1 MPGSDKKWQSMAVGM
16 KEACGPY
23 SPAGAMGSPSWW
35 SQGLKGWR
43 GVLCREAV
51 FPWRAPCP
59 HTLRR
64 RGSGGECLGLGHL
77 SPAPFISFCLAES
90 LWVFKPRSP
99 DRIEAELT
107 RERGDAPL

>member
-1 MPGSDKKWQSMAVGM
+1 MQSVPVGM
-16 KEACGPY
+16 EEACGPS
-23 SPAGAMGSPSWW
+23 SPAGAGGSPSWW

-64 RGSGGECLGLGHL
+64 GGSGVVSGTGTPFPGSVHL
-77 SPAPFISFCLAES
+77 LLPCGVIVSF
-90 LWVFKPRSP
+90 
-99 DRIEAELT
+99 
-107 RERGDAPL
+107 